1 MQQVITAKL
10 KLDLTKEQESL
21 FRDVT
26 LAYRDALNYTSQ
38 IAFDNNKLSAAMS
51 LQKLVYNDIRS
62 NFNLPS
68 QMACNV
74 PRQVAATLKGLKKK
88 LNQNKDHLRLG
99 ITKKRFKG
107 LDKPPKF
114 TSRTAL
120 LNFGRDFSFVKHT
133 VSIITLQ
140 GRIKVPYHGYNK
152 HLVLIKQGAKI
163 GGAKLYYSSSS
174 KTYFLLVSIE
184 LELPNIQPTEIKKI
198 VGVDVGQRYLAVTT
212 DVQNNT
218 EFFSGKQVVHLA
230 SHLQRVKKRL
240 QQKGTRSAKR
250 RLVRLSQ
257 RERRLKADTN
267 HQIAKQIATP
277 NTLIGLEYL
286 THIRERTERRSN
298 KKDSKKRNKANKKK
312 SSWAF
317 AALHYF
323 IDYKAILNNSL
334 AIKVDADYTS
344 QSCVCCGHTSKDN
357 RPEKGLLFHCVNC
370 NFKLHADLL
379 GARNVALRTLFI
391 RQDWMKTGELS
402 ARPDVSDKEAK
413 AARLSSFAELR
424 WSSDTSSRYNPE
436 GFSGE

>member
-1 MQQVITAKL
+1 
-10 KLDLTKEQESL
+10 
-21 FRDVT
+21 
-26 LAYRDALNYTSQ
+26 
-38 IAFDNNKLSAAMS
+38 
-51 LQKLVYNDIRS
+51 
-62 NFNLPS
+62 
-68 QMACNV
+68 MACNV
-74 PRQVAATLKGLKKK
+74 PRQVAATLKGLKTK
-88 LNQNKDHLRLG
+88 LNQNKEHLRLG

-107 LDKPPKF
+107 LDEPPKF
-114 TSRTAL
+114 TSRTAF
-120 LNFGRDFSFVKHT
+120 LNYVRDFSFVKQT

-140 GRIKVPYHGYNK
+140 GRIKVLFPYNK
-152 HLVLIKQGAKI
+152 HLDLIKQGAKI

-184 LELPNIQPTEIKKI
+184 LEIPNIQPTEIKKI

-212 DVQNNT
+212 DIQNNT
-218 EFFSGKQVVHLA
+218 EFFSGKQVVHNA
-230 SHLQRVKKRL
+230 SHLQRIKKRL
-240 QQKGTRSAKR
+240 KQKGTRSAKR

-277 NTLIGLEYL
+277 NPLIGLEDL

-298 KKDSKKRNKANKKK
+298 KKDSKKRKKANKKK
-312 SSWAF
+312 STWAF
-317 AALHYF
+317 AELHVF

-334 AIKVDADYTS
+334 AMKVDADYTS

-357 RPEKGLLFHCVNC
+357 RPKKGLLFECVNC
-370 NFKLHADLL
+370 GFKLHADLL

-402 ARPDVSDKEAK
+402 AHPDVSNKEAK
-413 AARLSSFAELR
+413 AARQTNFAELR
-424 WSSDTSSRYNPE
+424 WSSDTSKRYNPE